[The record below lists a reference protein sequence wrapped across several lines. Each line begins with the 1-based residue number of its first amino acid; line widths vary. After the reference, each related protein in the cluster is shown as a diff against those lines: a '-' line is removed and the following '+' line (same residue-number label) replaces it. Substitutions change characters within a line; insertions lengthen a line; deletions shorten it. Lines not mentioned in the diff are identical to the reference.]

1 MEITNIQ
8 TEEFDELLSTWEVSV
23 RATHKFLSNE
33 DISFLKPIVKNEA
46 LPNLV
51 LRGVRNDKGK
61 LPGFLGISDNEVE
74 TLFVTPSS
82 FGQGIG
88 KALMEYAESEFCTT
102 KVSVNEQ
109 NPEALGFYQHLGY
122 KIGGRSELDSQ
133 GRPFPILHL
142 EKTFNKAI

>member
-8 TEEFDELLSTWEVSV
+8 TEEFDALLSLWEASI
-23 RATHKFLSNE
+23 RATHKFLSDE
-33 DISFLKPIVKNEA
+33 DISFLKPLVRNEA

-51 LRGVRNDKGK
+51 LRGVRNSNGT
-61 LPGFLGISDNEVE
+61 LLGFLGVSDNEVE
-74 TLFVTPSS
+74 TLFVTPNS

-122 KIGGRSELDSQ
+122 KIVGRSELDGQ
-133 GRPFPILHL
+133 GLPFPILHL
-142 EKTFNKAI
+142 EKTFNQ